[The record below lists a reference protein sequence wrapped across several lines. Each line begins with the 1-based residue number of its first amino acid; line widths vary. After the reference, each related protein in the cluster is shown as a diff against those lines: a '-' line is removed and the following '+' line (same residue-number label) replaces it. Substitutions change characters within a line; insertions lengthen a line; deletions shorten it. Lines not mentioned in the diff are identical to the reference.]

1 MERCSLCGT
10 PLETEATACSYCKH
24 PVLKKQRFDEDLPV
38 TPPVNPRR
46 HVLSF
51 IIIFALAVGSI
62 GTWYALT
69 QIDSARTTL
78 AAPVQALPVSD
89 WSDETSAYNQTYS
102 SENPPA
108 SYDILKFVRQYTQT
122 VPETANYSKA
132 TDTLE
137 TFSAIQFA
145 TLDAFQSE
153 VGALRTIHAASD
165 SPIPPRLQTVDFKR
179 FVSNGDSYQVRTI
192 ETYQLPAGHQLVTYD
207 VRYNVRLHTDH
218 LQITHIVRT
227 EVPA

>member
-10 PLETEATACSYCKH
+10 PLEIEATACSYCKH
-24 PVLKKQRFDEDLPV
+24 PVLKKRQFDEESSV
-38 TPPVNPRR
+38 TPVKSNRY
-46 HVLSF
+46 VLSF
-51 IIIFALAVGSI
+51 IIVFAIAVGAI

-69 QIDSARTTL
+69 QTDSTHTTL
-78 AAPVQALPVSD
+78 AAPVQALSLSD

-122 VPETANYSKA
+122 VPETANYSKT

-145 TLDAFQSE
+145 TLDVFQSE
-153 VGALRTIHAASD
+153 VDALRTIHAASD
-165 SPIPPRLQTVDFKR
+165 SPVPPRLQTVDFKR
-179 FVSNGDSYQVRTI
+179 FVSKGDSYQVRTV
-192 ETYQLPAGHQLVTYD
+192 ETYQLPVNQQLVTYD

-227 EVPA
+227 EVDA